1 MDFNVNAFYQQKHWV
16 GFSYRIEDA
25 IAFLVGFEIADNLTL
40 GYAYDFVTSKLASE
54 STGGHEVML
63 RYSFDLDIM
72 GKPDTRYRN
81 VRFL

>member
-1 MDFNVNAFYQQKHWV
+1 MPLP
-16 GFSYRIEDA
+16 
-25 IAFLVGFEIADNLTL
+25 FLVGFEIANNLTL

-54 STGGHEVML
+54 TTGGHEVML